1 MSARVRAALAAG
13 LAALLWCAG
22 QVAAQADAAPAGTP
36 SVAQV
41 VIEGNVRVEDDA
53 IRVHLQTEAGE
64 PLDPARVD
72 EDIRS
77 IYAMGFFDQVE
88 VDVSPEG
95 ADGAVVTF
103 RVKERSLVRKVTIE
117 GTDEVKEEEVAG
129 ALRVRPHTILDP
141 RKLREGV
148 DAAKALYSKE
158 GYLDAKID
166 YTISPVGEN
175 EVDVSYRID
184 ENDPIRIEDIEFEG
198 NESFSDRKLRG
209 IMQTKESWILSTFTG
224 AGNLNRDVL
233 QTDVER
239 LTAFYYDNGYVT
251 VRIDEPQIERRDDE
265 LVVTIRIEEGDQF
278 DVGTVKVEG
287 PNLPENIEDRTGE
300 LALKTGEVFSATGMR
315 DDVQK
320 LTEWLSE
327 DGYAFAAAEP
337 ATNINPEA
345 KTVDIVYQVDRG
357 TPVIVDRIDV
367 TGNTKTR
374 DNVLRRELR
383 LQEQELFSGTQLRK
397 SREAL
402 QRLGFFQEV
411 NISTRK
417 TAAPDRMEVVVN
429 VNEAQT
435 GAFSAGAGFSSSDAL
450 LFNVNIREN
459 NLFGRG
465 QRLVLNA
472 DVGSIR
478 RNIILSFTEPY
489 LRGTPLTAG
498 FDLFSWRLEFID
510 FARAGT
516 GGGVQFTY
524 PVTAFGWDTLFG
536 FGLEEVRVGLDYR
549 LEEASIE
556 DVSQFAAR
564 EIRVEEGSSLISSV
578 TPRISRN
585 TVNHAFDP
593 TAGSIQSASVEMAGL
608 GGVQF
613 LKTEL
618 LSRWYYTFWRSKLLG
633 DFTYSLGGTL
643 GWGIGDRGLEG
654 DQLPLFERYFPG
666 GINSLRGFE
675 ARTLGPREL
684 RKNQFG
690 RVTGN
695 TPIGGS
701 SEVLLTNEIIFPI
714 LKDLGLKGVVF
725 LDAGNAYRELSDV
738 DIDTSRFSVG
748 GGMRWLSPLG
758 PLRVELAFPLND
770 KPFDDTEL
778 IQFSFGGPFQF

>member
-1 MSARVRAALAAG
+1 VSAPVRAAIAAG
-13 LAALLWCAG
+13 LAALLFCAG
-22 QVAAQADAAPAGTP
+22 HAAAQRGGASASAPK
-36 SVAQV
+36 VEQV
-41 VIEGNVRVEDDA
+41 LIEGNVRVEDDA
-53 IRVHLQTEAGE
+53 IRVHLQTEPGE
-64 PLDPARVD
+64 TLDRTLVD

-88 VDVSPEG
+88 VDVSPGPEG
-95 ADGAVVTF
+95 DIVTF
-103 RVKERSLVRKVTIE
+103 RVKERPLVRKVTIE
-117 GTDEVKEEEVAG
+117 GTDHVKEEEVAG
-129 ALRVRPHTILDP
+129 ALRIRPHTILDP
-141 RKLREGV
+141 RKLREGL

-158 GYLDAKID
+158 GYLDASIED
-166 YTISPVGEN
+166 TITPVGEN
-175 EVDVSYRID
+175 EVDLTYRID
-184 ENDPIRIEDIEFEG
+184 EKEPIRIEDIEFEG
-198 NESFSDRKLRG
+198 NEAFSDRKLRG
-209 IMQTKESWILSTFTG
+209 IMQTKESWILSRFTG

-251 VRIDEPQIERRDDE
+251 VRIDDPQIERRGDE
-265 LVVTIRIEEGDQF
+265 LVVIIRIDEGAQF
-278 DVGTVKVEG
+278 SVGTVRVDG
-287 PNLPENIEDRTGE
+287 ANLPSNIEDRVGE
-300 LALKTGEVFSATGMR
+300 LALKSGEVFSATGMR

-337 ATNINPEA
+337 QTNINAEA
-345 KTVDIVYQVDRG
+345 KTVDIVFQVNRG
-357 TPVIVDRIDV
+357 NPVIVDRIDV

-374 DNVLRRELR
+374 DNVVRREMR
-383 LQEQELFSGTQLRK
+383 LQEQELFSGAQLRK

-417 TAAPDRMEVVVN
+417 TPEPDRMEVVVN
-429 VNEAQT
+429 VSEAQT
-435 GAFSAGAGFSSSDAL
+435 GAFSAGAGFSSNDQL

-498 FDLFSWRLEFID
+498 VDLFSWRLEFID

-524 PVTAFGWDTLFG
+524 PVTAFGWDSLWG
-536 FGLEEVRVGLDYR
+536 FGLDEVRVGLDYR
-549 LEEASIE
+549 LENATIE

-564 EIRVEEGSSLISSV
+564 EIRVEEGSNIISSV

-585 TVNHAFDP
+585 TLNHAFDP
-593 TAGSIQSASVEMAGL
+593 TAGSINSVSSEFAGL
-608 GGVQF
+608 GGIQF
-613 LKTEL
+613 IKAEL
-618 LSRWYYTFWRSKLLG
+618 VSRWFYTFWRSKLLG
-633 DFTYSLGGTL
+633 DFTYSVGGTL
-643 GWGIGDRGLEG
+643 GYGFGDRGLDG

-675 ARTLGPREL
+675 ARTLGPREVQ
-684 RKNQFG
+684 KNQFG
-690 RVTGN
+690 RVIGN

-701 SEVLLTNEIIFPI
+701 SEILLTNEVIFPI
-714 LKDLGLKGVVF
+714 LKDVGLKGVVF

-738 DIDTSRFSVG
+738 SIDTSRFSVG

-758 PLRVELAFPLND
+758 PLRVELAFPLNE
-770 KPFDDTEL
+770 KPFDDTEM

>member
-1 MSARVRAALAAG
+1 VSASVRAALAAG
-13 LAALLWCAG
+13 LAALLVCAG
-22 QVAAQADAAPAGTP
+22 QAAAQQGAAPKV
-36 SVAQV
+36 SQV

-53 IRVHLQTEAGE
+53 IRVHLQTEPGDA
-64 PLDPARVD
+64 LDPALVD

-77 IYAMGFFDQVE
+77 VYAMGFFDQVE
-88 VDVSPEG
+88 VDVTPEG
-95 ADGAVVTF
+95 ANAAIVTF
-103 RVKERSLVRKVTIE
+103 HVKERPLVRKVTIE

-141 RKLREGV
+141 RKLREGI

-158 GYLDAKID
+158 GYLDADIEANV
-166 YTISPVGEN
+166 TPIGEN
-175 EVDVSYRID
+175 EVDVEYRIQ
-184 ENDPIRIEDIEFEG
+184 EHDPIRIADIEFEG
-198 NESFSDRKLRG
+198 NEAFSDRKLRG
-209 IMQTKESWILSTFTG
+209 LMQTKESWILSTFTG

-239 LTAFYYDNGYVT
+239 LTAYYYDHGFVT
-251 VRIDEPQIERRDDE
+251 VRIDEPQIARRDDE
-265 LVVTIRIEEGDQF
+265 LVVTIRIDEGKQF
-278 DVGTVKVEG
+278 DVGTVEVEG
-287 PNLPENIEDRTGE
+287 PNLPENIDDRVGE
-300 LALKTGEVFSATGMR
+300 LAMRSGEVFGAGAMR

-327 DGYAFAAAEP
+327 DGYAFAAVEP
-337 ATNINPEA
+337 ATNINADEQ
-345 KTVDIVYQVDRG
+345 TVDIVYQVERG
-357 TPVIVDRIDV
+357 SPVVVDRIDI
-367 TGNTKTR
+367 TGNSKTR
-374 DNVLRRELR
+374 DNVVRREMR
-383 LQEQELFSGTQLRK
+383 LQEQELFSGAQLRK

-429 VNEAQT
+429 VSEAQT
-435 GAFSAGAGFSSSDAL
+435 GAFSAGAGFSSSDNL

-524 PVTAFGWDTLFG
+524 PLTALGWDSLWG
-536 FGLEEVRVGLDYR
+536 FGLEEVRIGLDYR
-549 LEEASIE
+549 LENASIE
-556 DVSQFAAR
+556 DVSQFAVR
-564 EIRVEEGSSLISSV
+564 EIRVEEGSSIISSV

-593 TAGSIQSASVEMAGL
+593 TAGSINSASFEVAGL

-643 GWGIGDRGLEG
+643 GWGIGERGLEG

-675 ARTLGPREL
+675 ARTLGPREV
-684 RKNQFG
+684 RKNPFG

-714 LKDLGLKGVVF
+714 LKDIGLKGVVF
-725 LDAGNAYRELSDV
+725 LDAGNAYREMSDIK
-738 DIDTSRFSVG
+738 IDTSRFSVG

-758 PLRVELAFPLND
+758 PLRVELAFPLNE